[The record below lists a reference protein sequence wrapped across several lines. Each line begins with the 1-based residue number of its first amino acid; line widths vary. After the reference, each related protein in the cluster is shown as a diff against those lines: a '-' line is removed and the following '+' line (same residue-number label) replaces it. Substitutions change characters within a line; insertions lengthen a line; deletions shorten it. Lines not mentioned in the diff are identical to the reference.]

1 MKPVRVLIIE
11 DELPAQQRLGKML
24 AELMPEAELEGMVAS
39 VEEAC
44 TWFDEHAEP
53 DLILSDI
60 QLSDGLS
67 FDIFK
72 KHPVASH
79 IIFTTAYDQYAIQAF
94 KLNSIDYL
102 LKPLKKEEL
111 QQALKKF
118 LDQKRTMMP
127 DADWVKSL
135 VDTYI
140 HPRAAYKTR
149 FTIKIGEQ
157 IKILEASSIAYAM
170 AEQKMCFF
178 YLADGSRLP
187 SDHTLDELEALLEPA
202 VYCRVNRQYLVNISA
217 IETVTTYSKS
227 RLVLKLKPAAKT
239 EVMVSTERSASFKK
253 WLAG

>member
-11 DELPAQQRLGKML
+11 DEIPAQQRLGKML
-24 AELMPEAELEGMVAS
+24 AELMPQAQLEGMVAS

-44 TWFDEHAEP
+44 DWLEANAQP

-72 KHPVASH
+72 VHPVSSH
-79 IIFTTAYDQYAIQAF
+79 IIFTTAYDQYAIRAF

-102 LKPLKKEEL
+102 LKPLKKEEME
-111 QQALKKF
+111 QALNKF
-118 LDQKRTMMP
+118 SEQTRKAAP

-135 VDTYI
+135 VDAYI
-140 HPRAAYKTR
+140 QPRPVYKSR

-157 IKILEASSIAYAM
+157 IKILDASGIAYAM

-178 YLADGSRLP
+178 YLADGTRLP
-187 SDHTLDELEALLEPA
+187 SDHTLDELEELLDPA
-202 VYCRVNRQYLVNISA
+202 VYFRVNRQYLVNISA

-227 RLVLKLKPAAKT
+227 RLVLKLKPVAKT